1 MITEGSL
8 VDIALLQYTQDA
20 EFRTFVDDSI
30 TIIQRDNPQLRSD
43 NLQQLIAMQVNQ
55 SGQLLAQVLLNKW
68 MELDERGPCQLS

>member
-20 EFRTFVDDSI
+20 EFHTFVDDSI
-30 TIIQRDNPQLRSD
+30 TIIQRDNPQLRSG